1 MIHDGGPLI
10 FLADQ
15 HRAALE
21 APTGRLVLNLT
32 SYPHFH
38 GDRVATRC
46 APGVGIFVEG
56 HVAANSPAEG
66 LRPCLAWVGGQECE
80 TAVRHWEALTLSL
93 IHPLS
98 VSPLSSSWCLMA
110 LRGSLVAAGGRSH
123 VSACSLV
130 RNARTRCFSQAA
142 GCRHWAAAG
151 RINKSC

>member
-32 SYPHFH
+32 SYPHFM
-38 GDRVATRC
+38 GTVSRLA
-46 APGVGIFVEG
+46 APLGWCIFVEG

-93 IHPLS
+93 IHPL
-98 VSPLSSSWCLMA
+98 
-110 LRGSLVAAGGRSH
+110 
-123 VSACSLV
+123 
-130 RNARTRCFSQAA
+130 
-142 GCRHWAAAG
+142 
-151 RINKSC
+151 

>member
-32 SYPHFH
+32 SYPHFM
-38 GDRVATRC
+38 GTVSC

-93 IHPLS
+93 SFTLS
-98 VSPLSSSWCLMA
+98 RSPLSR
-110 LRGSLVAAGGRSH
+110 LRGA
-123 VSACSLV
+123 
-130 RNARTRCFSQAA
+130 
-142 GCRHWAAAG
+142 
-151 RINKSC
+151 